1 MWFII
6 NLLVSGLAVALAAY
20 FTPWVSVNGFITAII
35 VAVVLGLVNATIG
48 AALRFLAIPVN
59 FLTLGL
65 VSAFIGFLMILLT
78 AQLVPGFEIS
88 NWMSG
93 LIFAVILG
101 IVNGIL
107 WAWSKK

>member
-1 MWFII
+1 MILYAIMF
-6 NLLVSGLAVALAAY
+6 LL
-20 FTPWVSVNGFITAII
+20 
-35 VAVVLGLVNATIG
+35 IG
-48 AALRFLAIPVN
+48 AVLRFLAIPVN